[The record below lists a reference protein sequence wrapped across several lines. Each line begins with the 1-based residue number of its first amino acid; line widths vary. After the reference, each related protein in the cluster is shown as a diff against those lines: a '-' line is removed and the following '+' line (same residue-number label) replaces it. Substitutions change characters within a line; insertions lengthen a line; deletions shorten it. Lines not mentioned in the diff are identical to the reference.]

1 MNFTYKIELGY
12 NYIFINKMDKSESVL
27 IQVPFNKLVSKKKYM
42 IETNRLIF
50 TGTYYYMFG
59 STDIIEDMLGIGQPC
74 FIDFKPNN
82 ENKSL
87 LICSAYDKFYELKVK
102 IE

>member
-1 MNFTYKIELGY
+1 
-12 NYIFINKMDKSESVL
+12 MDESISVL
-27 IQVPFNKLVSKKKYM
+27 FQIPFNKLVLKKKYM
-42 IETNRLIF
+42 IETNGSVFI
-50 TGTYYYMFG
+50 GTFYYMFG
-59 STDIIEDMLGIGQPC
+59 PTDVIGDMFGLGQPC
-74 FIDFKPNN
+74 FTDFKPITDFKPNI

>member
-27 IQVPFNKLVSKKKYM
+27 IQIPFNKLVLKKKYM
-42 IETNRLIF
+42 IETHGLIY

-59 STDIIEDMLGIGQPC
+59 PTDVIGDMFGLGQPV
-74 FIDFKPNN
+74 FIDVKPPIQND
-82 ENKSL
+82 SM
-87 LICSAYDKFYELKVK
+87 LICTAYDKFYELKVK